1 HHEALDE
8 GPGRR
13 TDAVDPEGSGRPDRR
28 GAFEVHRPQRK
39 HDQGEA
45 LPGPPKAGKS
55 SRQARQALY
64 FVIWYTRSG
73 RRSAKTG
80 MQGSGESGRF
90 TGPSEMREEV
100 MHSLLSEHLEGYLSG
115 NLGQADQQALDAHL
129 AVCTECRGKLAGFQE
144 SAEYIR
150 ALRPPQ
156 DVEL

>member
-1 HHEALDE
+1 MLRLPAEAEGPASGLRERHERRRSAEAGEYRDTLAPAAAGRSAVGEAGLHHEALDE

-100 MHSLLSEHLEGYLSG
+100 MHSLLSEHLE
-115 NLGQADQQALDAHL
+115 
-129 AVCTECRGKLAGFQE
+129 
-144 SAEYIR
+144 
-150 ALRPPQ
+150 
-156 DVEL
+156 